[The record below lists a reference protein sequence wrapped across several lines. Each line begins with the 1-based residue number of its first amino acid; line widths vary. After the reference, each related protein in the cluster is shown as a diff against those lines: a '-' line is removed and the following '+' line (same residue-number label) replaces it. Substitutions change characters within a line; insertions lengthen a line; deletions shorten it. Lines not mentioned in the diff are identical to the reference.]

1 MFKESLLKKLET
13 DKVPK
18 QVRSITQQMLE
29 RAVIIPIV
37 LDTEALEFVYVYL
50 LFFLKLKTNMK
61 YLFLYNFY
69 LL

>member
-1 MFKESLLKKLET
+1 MFKESLLKKLEI

>member
-1 MFKESLLKKLET
+1 MFKESLLKKLEI

-37 LDTEALEFVYVYL
+37 LDTEALEFV
-50 LFFLKLKTNMK
+50 
-61 YLFLYNFY
+61 
-69 LL
+69 